1 MAARVNR
8 ESTAEHSS
16 AAYRDTS
23 SGSPC
28 ELLTPPPRGMQLL
41 LCPGEDPDTLTVL
54 TRTSIKPLPGEE
66 RDDNNNN
73 NIIMVILR
81 CFPSLGPDSSRGRCY
96 ESYFFLMRKQKLRE
110 VK

>member
-1 MAARVNR
+1 MPRSIPQTPTETRPQAPR
-8 ESTAEHSS
+8 
-16 AAYRDTS
+16 
-23 SGSPC
+23 SPC
-28 ELLTPPPRGMQLL
+28 ELLTPQPRGMQLL

-66 RDDNNNN
+66 RDDNNNNNN